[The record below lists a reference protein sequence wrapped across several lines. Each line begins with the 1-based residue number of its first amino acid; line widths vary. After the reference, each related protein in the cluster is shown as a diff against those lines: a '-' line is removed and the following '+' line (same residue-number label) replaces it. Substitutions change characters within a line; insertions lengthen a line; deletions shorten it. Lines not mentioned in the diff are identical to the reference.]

1 MNVTAIV
8 EAALNLAKNI
18 TAGAGEIKAAGIL
31 ELVMGFVTKILAL
44 IGLGA

>member
-18 TAGAGEIKAAGIL
+18 TAGAGDLEASGIL